1 MPPHVQARWVPSNN
15 GQVPPN
21 TVEGGYQDGNK
32 TFVGRAHHDGQLAPG
47 EVSQN
52 SVPHTEKFIHQ
63 NVYYRLFLLMAHF
76 ISPTME
82 PRLNLKTTSAYSW
95 MFFPQGLLQQ
105 VFLEALQPTTR
116 AAREDGKCLLHRH
129 LLHTNIL
136 N

>member
-52 SVPHTEKFIHQ
+52 SGSRTGKRHGEIYNHSTGFLPA
-63 NVYYRLFLLMAHF
+63 YRNGIGAIPRDKVRLGHGHGV
-76 ISPTME
+76 SPGVE
-82 PRLNLKTTSAYSW
+82 PLSPSKQDN
-95 MFFPQGLLQQ
+95 
-105 VFLEALQPTTR
+105 
-116 AAREDGKCLLHRH
+116 
-129 LLHTNIL
+129 
-136 N
+136 